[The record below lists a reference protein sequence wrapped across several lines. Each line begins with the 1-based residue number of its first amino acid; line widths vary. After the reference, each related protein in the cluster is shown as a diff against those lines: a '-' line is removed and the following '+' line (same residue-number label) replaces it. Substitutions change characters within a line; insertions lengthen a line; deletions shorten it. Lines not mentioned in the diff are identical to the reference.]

1 MRTIC
6 ISRSILREKFHEGEK
21 KKRRKDGGVRGN
33 ELCSKVDRLR
43 SITSVPMKETGY
55 CKIKSGYRGLVAR
68 PKIYTATISYP
79 VFSRSKMSR
88 DRAKCW
94 RYFFFFF
101 IVTQFDRKSK
111 GFVYRMATFSFERNN
126 VSGVNKIVVLYELK
140 HRKEKCNN
148 FFPPCIHL
156 FDS

>member
-6 ISRSILREKFHEGEK
+6 ISRSILRENFTKE
-21 KKRRKDGGVRGN
+21 KRRKDGGIRGN
-33 ELCSKVDRLR
+33 ESCAARSIGYDRLPL
-43 SITSVPMKETGY
+43 SMKETGY

-68 PKIYTATISYP
+68 RKIYTATISYP

-94 RYFFFFF
+94 RYFFF

-111 GFVYRMATFSFERNN
+111 GFIPH
-126 VSGVNKIVVLYELK
+126 GDI
-140 HRKEKCNN
+140 
-148 FFPPCIHL
+148 
-156 FDS
+156 FD